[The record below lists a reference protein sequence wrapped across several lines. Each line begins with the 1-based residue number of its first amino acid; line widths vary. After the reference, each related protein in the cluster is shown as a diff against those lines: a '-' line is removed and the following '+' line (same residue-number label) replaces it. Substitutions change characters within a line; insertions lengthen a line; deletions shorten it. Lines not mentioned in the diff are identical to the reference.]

1 MCKIHWECK
10 WQGCEMNT
18 SLFKVALHFEL
29 FSLTVQQI
37 WRISTKKQKKKLP
50 TITVLSNAKVEHSC
64 TCAFTLPYV
73 AYGADYLS
81 REALKIGSRAAQLPP
96 HRDCKSQYMGAN
108 HTTQMHTT
116 LSYKYQ
122 SHVALSLCSYLC
134 QPFHASHL
142 LSSFAVFVLLDTTDK
157 ARQHSTQ

>member
-1 MCKIHWECK
+1 MKDKHEK
-10 WQGCEMNT
+10 
-18 SLFKVALHFEL
+18 
-29 FSLTVQQI
+29 
-37 WRISTKKQKKKLP
+37 TKKNLP
-50 TITVLSNAKVEHSC
+50 TITVLSNAKVQHSC

-122 SHVALSLCSYLC
+122 SHVALSSCSYLC